1 MPLLLF
7 PSLLQ
12 IFVEILL
19 HLRTRNAD
27 EFLQQ
32 HTSEANE
39 PPFAYQRCPAF
50 ARSIGSSVRY
60 ESHHD
65 ESPAK
70 PHAVKPEDIDHERE
84 FILSVLSTSAT
95 KRDARSFLAR
105 YDPQTRKKSAQKVAK
120 RFQELDQAS
129 AAAAEEHNG
138 WRLKQTGVNLGTLYK
153 PSKAMQETPVF
164 THQKLEEKLPD
175 EKTSVPLHIA
185 LVKVR
190 AVDLWDPST
199 LYGVSLTLGQLVR
212 LGLSI
217 AVVVDPDEDTTPE
230 VPDKINNEWRAKVN
244 EQAHRLVHSL
254 RRYTPGGAVCIHD
267 SLSVSPQEQE
277 SPSPFAVRGGVQ
289 VEYPN
294 LLIPLLQGGVIPV
307 IPPIAYTK
315 ENFTVTRVQPDD
327 VLLALTREFSG
338 INKHAEK
345 KVTFKT
351 EEPISLERI
360 IVLDPLGGIPFPDR
374 NDRAHV
380 FINLEQEYPEIRQDL
395 IQAQEAIGKQLNDG
409 SAQGS
414 ILGSSN
420 PFSQFTEQEIASL
433 PPVNPR
439 ILDSRYKPSRHL
451 KNLDLVQRS
460 LAILPPSSSAI
471 IITPTEVAISATA
484 RHSSTPGVQTRRQK
498 NPLIH
503 NLLTDKPMVSSS
515 HPDSPIAQIPDIMP
529 ATFVKRGMPLTVIPD
544 PRREPWRPPKPG
556 ETTLSLDD
564 PRIDIPRLVHLIEDS
579 FGRKLNVQHYLNRVK
594 NKLAGIIIAGEYE
607 GGAIITWEDPPPSSD
622 PNAPP
627 RQPVPYL
634 DKFAVLKR
642 CQGSGGVAD
651 IVFKAMVRGCL
662 PDGVVWRSRRDNP
675 VNKWYFERSTGTQ
688 KLAAWDG
695 SLWTMFWTTE
705 GVEKNHELWRDYK
718 GVCRGIRASW
728 KDSGAPD

>member
-1 MPLLLF
+1 MNVGRA
-7 PSLLQ
+7 SLRARPAAK
-12 IFVEILL
+12 
-19 HLRTRNAD
+19 LRRR
-27 EFLQQ
+27 
-32 HTSEANE
+32 HTSEASE
-39 PPFAYQRCPAF
+39 PHIALQRCPPF
-50 ARSIGSSVRY
+50 VRSIGSSVRH

-105 YDPQTRKKSAQKVAK
+105 YDPQTRRKSAQKVAK
-120 RFQELDQAS
+120 RFQELDQTSAAS
-129 AAAAEEHNG
+129 AEQQNG

-175 EKTSVPLHIA
+175 VKTSVPLHIA

-190 AVDLWDPST
+190 AVDLWDPAT

-230 VPDKINNEWRAKVN
+230 VPDKINNDWRAKVN
-244 EQAHRLVHSL
+244 EQAHRLVQSL

-267 SLSVSPQEQE
+267 SISVSPYEQE
-277 SPSPFAVRGGVQ
+277 LPSKVAVRGGVQ

-307 IPPIAYTK
+307 IPPIAYTR

-327 VLLALTREFSG
+327 VLLALTREFAG
-338 INKHAEK
+338 INKHATK
-345 KVTFKT
+345 KDTFKD
-351 EEPISLERI
+351 EEMSLERI
-360 IVLDPLGGIPFPDR
+360 IVLDPLGGIPFPNR

-395 IQAQEAIGKQLNDG
+395 LQAQEAVVSQLND
-409 SAQGS
+409 SSVQGS

-420 PFSQFTEQEIASL
+420 PLSQFTEREIASL
-433 PPVNPR
+433 PPINPR

-460 LAILPPSSSAI
+460 LALLPPSSSAL
-471 IITPTEVAISATA
+471 IITPTEVAISATS

-515 HPDSPIAQIPDIMP
+515 HPDSPIAQIPTIMP
-529 ATFVKRGMPLTVIPD
+529 ATFVKRGMPLTVVPD
-544 PRREPWRPPKPG
+544 PRKEAWRPPKPG
-556 ETTLSLDD
+556 EPTLSLDD
-564 PRIDIPRLVHLIEDS
+564 PRIDMPRLVHLIENS
-579 FGRKLNVQHYLNRVK
+579 FGRKLDVQHYLNRVR

-607 GGAIITWEDPPPSSD
+607 GGAIITWEDPPPSTD
-622 PNAPP
+622 PNAARRP
-627 RQPVPYL
+627 PVPYL

-675 VNKWYFERSTGTQ
+675 VNKWYFERSIGTL
-688 KLAAWDG
+688 KLDAWDG

-705 GVEKNHELWRDYK
+705 GVEARPDLWRDYM
-718 GVCRGIRASW
+718 GVCRGIRPSW
-728 KDSGAPD
+728 KDKSAPD